1 MTYGPL
7 LDAIRGISWPSRRRA
22 TGVLPGSHASRRRG
36 AAPELSEYRAYR
48 QGDDPRL
55 LDWKLLART
64 DRAFVRLAEERA
76 ILSTLLLLDASASM
90 AFPDGE
96 ASKWAYACS
105 IAVALSSIA
114 HGSGDP
120 VGVIVPTARGEVSL
134 APRSRRGVVTEIIR
148 ALGSVAPNGS
158 PGMASSLEHIRA
170 GVRVVLLSDFLGDA
184 DATRR
189 AAQALVAS
197 GSDVHA
203 VHVIAREELE
213 LARESALYTDPE
225 DATLVRPFDPETQR
239 VYAERFGAWREESA
253 RAWRLAGATY
263 TEVVTSD
270 DAARSVR
277 RIARDAAA
285 ARV

>member
-1 MTYGPL
+1 VTYGPL
-7 LDAIRGISWPSRRRA
+7 LDAIRGIRWPSRRRA

-90 AFPDGE
+90 AFPEGD
-96 ASKWAYACS
+96 ASKWAYGCS
-105 IAVALSSIA
+105 LAVALSSIA

-120 VGVIVPTARGEVSL
+120 VGVIVPTLRGEVSL
-134 APRSRRGVVTEIIR
+134 APRSRRGVVSEIVR
-148 ALGSVAPNGS
+148 ALGSVVPTGS
-158 PGMASSLEHIRA
+158 PAMAPALERIRG
-170 GVRVVLLSDFLGDA
+170 GVRVVIVSDFLGDA

-203 VHVIAREELE
+203 VHVVASEELE
-213 LARESALYTDPE
+213 LPRQSALYTDPE
-225 DATLVRPFDPETQR
+225 DASLVRPFDPEAQR
-239 VYAERFGAWREESA
+239 AYAERFSAWRDESA
-253 RAWRLAGATY
+253 RGWRLAGATY
-263 TEVVTSD
+263 TEVVTRD

-277 RIARDAAA
+277 RIARDAAT
-285 ARV
+285 ARA